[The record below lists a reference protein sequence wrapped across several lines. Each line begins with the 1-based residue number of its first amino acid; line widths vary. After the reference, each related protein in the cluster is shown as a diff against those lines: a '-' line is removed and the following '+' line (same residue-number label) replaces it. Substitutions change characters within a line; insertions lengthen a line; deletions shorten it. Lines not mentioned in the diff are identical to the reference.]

1 MEKSIPIKTTSK
13 SFYRQYLELLNP
25 LIKLRGKEL
34 DVLAAL
40 LKYNN
45 KLKDIPAEHRWKIIF
60 EYETKTEIRT
70 ELGLSE
76 ASMNNNL
83 SALRKKSII
92 KNNKV
97 VKSLLINPGKECKVS
112 FKFSINEPSVK
123 ETV

>member
-1 MEKSIPIKTTSK
+1 MEKSIPIKTS
-13 SFYRQYLELLNP
+13 SSMFYRQYLELLNP

-45 KLKDIPAEHRWKIIF
+45 KLKDIPEEHRWKIIF
-60 EYETKTEIRT
+60 EYDTKTDIRT

-76 ASMNNNL
+76 ARMNNNL

-92 KNNKV
+92 KSNRV
-97 VKSLLINPGKECKVS
+97 IKSLLIYPEKECKIS
-112 FKFSINEPSVK
+112 FKFLVDESN
-123 ETV
+123 T